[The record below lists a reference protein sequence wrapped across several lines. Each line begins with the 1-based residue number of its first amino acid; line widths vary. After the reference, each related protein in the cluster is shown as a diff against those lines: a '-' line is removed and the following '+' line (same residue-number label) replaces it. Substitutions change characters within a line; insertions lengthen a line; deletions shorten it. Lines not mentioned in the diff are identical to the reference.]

1 MPIYEGYAIPHAITE
16 IPICGRDLTAFLQ
29 KTLNVKEPTQ
39 IHYYPDTTDENKE
52 KLHNESQDD
61 CIKIKEEHGKVA
73 LDYDAQLKQAQDSS
87 HTDTRK
93 YKLPNGHQI

>member
-73 LDYDAQLKQAQDSS
+73 LDYDAQLK
-87 HTDTRK
+87 
-93 YKLPNGHQI
+93 